1 MKIKVCGMK
10 FSENIQQVAAL
21 EPEYLGFIFYPD
33 SPRNFE
39 NEIPE
44 IPSAIKKT
52 GVFVDATIDFVVEKV
67 AQYNFHAI
75 QLHGNESPDFC
86 KQLRSALPN
95 RNLDI
100 IKVFSIKEEFDFNRL
115 IPYEGIVDY
124 FLFDTK
130 GKNKGGNGFSFN
142 WEILKEY
149 PSQTPFFLSGGIGPE
164 DAGKVEEFRR
174 FLRKQGKENLLFA
187 VDVNSRFEKEP
198 GEKKLEELRIFREKI
213 NPVQ

>member
-1 MKIKVCGMK
+1 MK
-10 FSENIQQVAAL
+10 FPKNIQEVAAL
-21 EPEYLGFIFYPD
+21 DPDYLGFIFYQD

-52 GVFVDATIDFVVEKV
+52 GVFVDATIDFIIEKV
-67 AQYNFHAI
+67 EINNFKAV
-75 QLHGNESPDFC
+75 QLHGNELPEFC
-86 KQLRSALPN
+86 KELRSALPN
-95 RNLDI
+95 PEIDL
-100 IKVFSIKEEFDFNRL
+100 IKVFPIKEEFDFDRL
-115 IPYEGIVDY
+115 IPYEGTVDY

-164 DAGKVEEFRR
+164 DAEKVEDFRR
-174 FLRKQGKENLLFA
+174 FLKKEGKENLLFA
-187 VDVNSRFEKEP
+187 VDINSRFENEP